1 MTLIERMAKQ
11 EDNPCLLCKYG
22 GFCSSEIRRK
32 CLLNKKWRDFRHQ
45 AYKQHIAWCVK
56 MMSFKEE

>member
-11 EDNPCLLCKYG
+11 GAVPFETCNNKEFCNVNVRRYCKAM
-22 GFCSSEIRRK
+22 K
-32 CLLNKKWRDFRHQ
+32 VWRDFRYQ

-56 MMSFKEE
+56 MLSFKE